1 MLRWLVRHRRAIAA
15 TTILGGVAA
24 YGAYYMYRKKCELDE
39 LVETL
44 GLQQLLSGGDTRK
57 AKAQSYEERYAC
69 HVYGDALTSTHQ
81 TKPNHQL
88 STPGMLCRVR
98 DHFLDTQREAD
109 RLLCDALP
117 KLHEQLSKLIDTEE
131 LQGRLRAQGALAEPE
146 SWHELK
152 VLVVSRLLTAQYAL
166 VLTLLAARIRL
177 NIIGKHYLI
186 EAQAAADGARSE
198 AALSKLTKRRFL
210 SMDNWSGLEV

>member
-1 MLRWLVRHRRAIAA
+1 MSVGQDTVFHTVPKPDDTYLLSHPLTLTVLCMVLLWRAQRCIPVIATIGQCVTHTTPKKTTPFTHQNSTTQVYDREVYTQCCVDPLIGRKFKSSIGTPTMLRWVVRHRRAIAA

-81 TKPNHQL
+81 P
-88 STPGMLCRVR
+88 
-98 DHFLDTQREAD
+98 
-109 RLLCDALP
+109 
-117 KLHEQLSKLIDTEE
+117 
-131 LQGRLRAQGALAEPE
+131 
-146 SWHELK
+146 
-152 VLVVSRLLTAQYAL
+152 
-166 VLTLLAARIRL
+166 
-177 NIIGKHYLI
+177 
-186 EAQAAADGARSE
+186 
-198 AALSKLTKRRFL
+198 
-210 SMDNWSGLEV
+210 